1 MEVCLGLTDL
11 WLLLDRKIEVMYRA
25 VELRVVLTPDRHHGT
40 SCDSERTMEPTHPE
54 VIYGNTFHVTVVLLK
69 TSTINILQTKDYKFT
84 LTRLTV
90 YQSVTCF
97 VPVFDKK
104 KEGAWSS

>member
-25 VELRVVLTPDRHHGT
+25 VELRVVLTPDSHHGT
-40 SCDSERTMEPTHPE
+40 SCDSGRTMEPPTHPE

-69 TSTINILQTKDYKFT
+69 TSSINILQTKDLIFNK
-84 LTRLTV
+84 LL
-90 YQSVTCF
+90 
-97 VPVFDKK
+97 
-104 KEGAWSS
+104 

>member
-40 SCDSERTMEPTHPE
+40 SCGSGRTMEPTHPE

-69 TSTINILQTKDYKFT
+69 TSTINILQTKDHIFT
-84 LTRLTV
+84 
-90 YQSVTCF
+90 SH
-97 VPVFDKK
+97 
-104 KEGAWSS
+104 